1 LRTVGK
7 TLKEDK
13 AMSEVTDRKF
23 TMLDKSDLEE
33 FIKAYDRSHGPVFGQ
48 YPPNLYFSQQQQQAA
63 DADQQARPDD
73 FYYQGQGQEPPP
85 PPKRHWLHW
94 FVRNYELCVTLV
106 AVAGF
111 LIILALC
118 QV

>member
-1 LRTVGK
+1 VILPVIAGIRNGG
-7 TLKEDK
+7 K
-13 AMSEVTDRKF
+13 AMNEVTDRKF
-23 TMLDKSDLEE
+23 TRLDKSDLEE
-33 FIKAYDRSHGPVFGQ
+33 FIKAYDLSHSPLMGHS
-48 YPPNLYFSQQQQQAA
+48 PPNLLFGNKPSSAPDPHYFATA
-63 DADQQARPDD
+63 
-73 FYYQGQGQEPPP
+73 GQEPPP
-85 PPKRHWLHW
+85 PPKRHWFHW

>member
-1 LRTVGK
+1 MPYLGHGKPNSKTGLLLPILGTAGK

-73 FYYQGQGQEPPP
+73 FYYQGQGQEPPSP
-85 PPKRHWLHW
+85 EKTLASL
-94 FVRNYELCVTLV
+94 VCQEL
-106 AVAGF
+106 
-111 LIILALC
+111 
-118 QV
+118 